1 MTQNPKKM
9 KGKNKTNF
17 MLKLSEVNR
26 INTGFGIEPTRML
39 ISNQDLEI

>member
-17 MLKLSEVNR
+17 ILKLSEVNR
-26 INTGFGIEPTRML
+26 INTTFGIGAN
-39 ISNQDLEI
+39 SNANFKSGL